1 MSWKRRRCTRWRRSR
16 SARSSVATTCWRRSF
31 ANSRFISR
39 TGSRISSRRR
49 SRSTHRCFVEPNS
62 TSSYNVPALAAQSS
76 NRYYSF
82 ILVVVA
88 VAAAAGFAGLR
99 CFRFRCVSCFKCG
112 AVRLMPEWLVSSL
125 LQVHYSIRF
134 VSFRFVLISYE
145 KGLNRV
151 GITDPLIIEQSF
163 SAFDED
169 KSGSIDFREFV
180 AGMAIL
186 NRGSAEDRLR
196 VRWWW
201 LIGWLFLIVLI
212 DWSVVV

>member
-1 MSWKRRRCTRWRRSR
+1 M
-16 SARSSVATTCWRRSF
+16 
-31 ANSRFISR
+31 
-39 TGSRISSRRR
+39 
-49 SRSTHRCFVEPNS
+49 
-62 TSSYNVPALAAQSS
+62 
-76 NRYYSF
+76 
-82 ILVVVA
+82 
-88 VAAAAGFAGLR
+88 
-99 CFRFRCVSCFKCG
+99 
-112 AVRLMPEWLVSSL
+112 SSL

-196 VRWWW
+196 VR
-201 LIGWLFLIVLI
+201 
-212 DWSVVV
+212 